1 MILKKKYKTSVVIG
15 DPHSDPMFPNTR
27 FKALGNYLAVNQPD
41 NIVNLGDFLSLDSVS
56 SHTTKKPL
64 LREGRRL
71 SDDLEHGR
79 EAYEF
84 MMKPVNQLNRIRST
98 HKKRKYNPNKI
109 WHNGNH
115 EDRVF
120 RYLTEQPELLGVLNH
135 HDILDLEKDG
145 WDIKKYRQ
153 YSSYE
158 GILFTHIPQC
168 KRVNQPISGE
178 YVARR
183 AADGHSSTVIFGHT
197 HRFCIHDSK
206 KNGAET
212 NYGISAG
219 WFGDYI
225 PEYVQGN
232 EDNCDWWGGILE
244 LTHTA
249 PGKIIITP
257 IDMDTLKKEYL

>member
-1 MILKKKYKTSVVIG
+1 MILKNKYKTSVVIG
-15 DPHSDPMFPNTR
+15 DPHADPMFNNRR
-27 FKALGNYLAVNQPD
+27 FKALGNFIAVNQPD
-41 NIVNLGDFLSLDSVS
+41 NIVQLGDFMSLDSVS

-71 SDDLEHGR
+71 SDDLACGQ
-79 EAYEF
+79 EAYDF
-84 MMKPVNQLNRIRST
+84 MMKPVNDLNKIRST
-98 HKKRKYNPNKI
+98 HKKKKYQPNKI

-120 RYLTEQPELLGVLNH
+120 RYIMEAPELLGVVNH
-135 HDILDLEKDG
+135 NDILSLEKDG

-158 GILFTHIPQC
+158 GILFTHIPMC

-183 AADGHSSTVIFGHT
+183 AADAHSSTVIFGHT

-206 KNGAET
+206 KNGNDV
-212 NYGISAG
+212 NYGVSAG

-225 PEYVQGN
+225 PEYVEGN
-232 EDNCDWWGGILE
+232 EENVDWWAGIIQLV
-244 LTHTA
+244 HTA
-249 PGKIIITP
+249 PGKVLIMP
-257 IDMDTLKKEYL
+257 IDMETLKKEYL